1 MPSTQDPLRI
11 GNVLDILRR
20 ALAEADPTRQLSSPI
35 ESLALICHSAM
46 LAVGF
51 EFLGSD
57 EGGSNNNAL
66 STVPTSQSHFSFRYK
81 HNQSSLS
88 PFLLTVSKL
97 GTKCVISAL
106 SQGNDEHTFN
116 FDVRITDV
124 VPTSMT
130 FPRSPATSFT
140 TSDESLG
147 NFITAFK
154 KNIIQALI
162 PSLQKEGYT
171 EEQATTEQDSH
182 DNLPPPPYSDR
193 AEPERPSG
201 GRRPSPFAG
210 GVPILP
216 RPEPVPGVIPRHPA
230 PAPLAGPPGFEDE
243 YEILTGPRGALPFDG
258 RSPFSIGDDD
268 LNPPG
273 LGSRPE
279 LVPGLTSPFYG
290 SGGEGMRGMYPSDDH
305 PMFAGRRSNSG
316 AGLGAGDLRPP
327 GARWD
332 EPFDPSGG
340 VGGGRLGRQGGRGGF
355 PGNGGFPGG
364 NRSGFPGGGGFGG
377 GFI

>member
-1 MPSTQDPLRI
+1 MPSSQDPLRLS
-11 GNVLDILRR
+11 NVIDILRR
-20 ALAEADPTRQLSSPI
+20 ELAQAESSRQISSPI

-51 EFLGSD
+51 QFLGTD
-57 EGGSNNNAL
+57 EDNSNSGPL
-66 STVPTSQSHFSFRYK
+66 PSVPSSQSHFSFRYK

-97 GTKCVISAL
+97 GPKCVISAL
-106 SQGNDEHTFN
+106 SQGNDEHTFS
-116 FDVRITDV
+116 FDVRITDI
-124 VPTSMT
+124 VPSSLT
-130 FPRSPATSFT
+130 FPMSPTTTFT
-140 TSDESLG
+140 TSEESVS
-147 NFITAFK
+147 NFINAFK

-171 EEQATTEQDSH
+171 EERAESEQDSH

-193 AEPERPSG
+193 SAPERPSG
-201 GRRPSPFAG
+201 GRLPPPLAG
-210 GVPILP
+210 GVPLVP

-230 PAPLAGPPGFEDE
+230 PAPMAGPPGFEDE
-243 YEILTGPRGALPFDG
+243 YEILSGPRGALPFDG

-273 LGSRPE
+273 LGSRPG
-279 LVPGLTSPFYG
+279 LTPGLTGPYY
-290 SGGEGMRGMYPSDDH
+290 GGEGMRGMYPSDDH
-305 PMFAGRRSNSG
+305 PLFAGRRSNSG
-316 AGLGAGDLRPP
+316 AGLGAGGIRPP

-340 VGGGRLGRQGGRGGF
+340 LGDGAPGRQGGRGRF
-355 PGNGGFPGG
+355 PNGG
-364 NRSGFPGGGGFGG
+364 GFPGGGGFGSSGGFGG

>member
-1 MPSTQDPLRI
+1 MPTAQDPLQI
-11 GNVLDILRR
+11 SNILDILRR
-20 ALAEADPTRQLSSPI
+20 TLTQADPSREISSPI

-51 EFLGSD
+51 QFLGTDEDNSNSD
-57 EGGSNNNAL
+57 SLPSVTA
-66 STVPTSQSHFSFRYK
+66 SQSHFSFRYK

-88 PFLLTVSKL
+88 PFLLTISKL
-97 GTKCVISAL
+97 GPKCVISAL

-116 FDVRITDV
+116 FDVRISDI
-124 VPTSMT
+124 VPSSLT
-130 FPRSPATSFT
+130 FPRSPSTTFT
-140 TSDESLG
+140 TSDESVR

-154 KNIIQALI
+154 KNIVQALI

-171 EEQATTEQDSH
+171 EEREASEQDSH

-193 AEPERPSG
+193 SEPERPSG
-201 GRRPSPFAG
+201 GRLPSPFSG
-210 GVPILP
+210 GVPVLP

-243 YEILTGPRGALPFDG
+243 YEILSGPRGALPFDG

-273 LGSRPE
+273 LGSRPG
-279 LVPGLTSPFYG
+279 LTPGLTSPYY
-290 SGGEGMRGMYPSDDH
+290 GGEGMRGMYPSDDH
-305 PMFAGRRSNSG
+305 PLFAGRRSNSG
-316 AGLGAGDLRPP
+316 AGLGAGSIRPP

-340 VGGGRLGRQGGRGGF
+340 LGGGGLGRQGGRGGF
-355 PGNGGFPGG
+355 PGNGGFPG
-364 NRSGFPGGGGFGG
+364 SGGSGSFGGFGG

>member
-1 MPSTQDPLRI
+1 MPPAQDPLRI
-11 GNVLDILRR
+11 SNVLDILRR
-20 ALAEADPTRQLSSPI
+20 TLAQADPSRQISSPI

-51 EFLGSD
+51 QLLGTDEDNSKSD
-57 EGGSNNNAL
+57 SLPSVTA
-66 STVPTSQSHFSFRYK
+66 SQSHFTFRYK

-88 PFLLTVSKL
+88 PFLLTISKL
-97 GTKCVISAL
+97 GPKCVISAL

-116 FDVRITDV
+116 FDVRITDI
-124 VPTSMT
+124 VPLSLT
-130 FPRSPATSFT
+130 FPRSPTTTFT
-140 TSDESLG
+140 TSDESVS

-162 PSLQKEGYT
+162 PSLQEEGYT
-171 EEQATTEQDSH
+171 EEHESSEQDSH

-193 AEPERPSG
+193 SEPERPSG
-201 GRRPSPFAG
+201 GRLPSPFSG

-243 YEILTGPRGALPFDG
+243 YEILSGPRGALPFDG

-273 LGSRPE
+273 LGSRPG
-279 LVPGLTSPFYG
+279 LTPGLTSPYY
-290 SGGEGMRGMYPSDDH
+290 GGEGMRGMYPSDEH
-305 PMFAGRRSNSG
+305 PLFAGRRSNSG
-316 AGLGAGDLRPP
+316 AGLGAGSNRPP

-340 VGGGRLGRQGGRGGF
+340 LGGGGLGRQGGRAGF
-355 PGNGGFPGG
+355 PGNGGFPG
-364 NRSGFPGGGGFGG
+364 SGGSGSFGGFGG

>member
-57 EGGSNNNAL
+57 EVVANNNIL
-66 STVPTSQSHFSFRYK
+66 PTVSASQSHFSFRYR
-81 HNQSSLS
+81 HTQSSLS

-97 GTKCVISAL
+97 GPKCVISAL
-106 SQGNDEHTFN
+106 SQGNDEHTFS
-116 FDVRITDV
+116 FDVRITDI
-124 VPTSMT
+124 VPPAMT
-130 FPRSPATSFT
+130 FPRSPTTSFT
-140 TSDESLG
+140 TSDESVSS
-147 NFITAFK
+147 FITAFK

-162 PSLQKEGYT
+162 PSLSKEGYT

-193 AEPERPSG
+193 GEPERPSG
-201 GRRPSPFAG
+201 GRLPSPYSG

-216 RPEPVPGVIPRHPA
+216 RPEPVPGVIPRYPA

-243 YEILTGPRGALPFDG
+243 YEILTGPRGAMPFDG

-273 LGSRPE
+273 LGSRPG
-279 LVPGLTSPFYG
+279 LTPGLTSPFYG
-290 SGGEGMRGMYPSDDH
+290 SGSEGMRGMYPSGDH
-305 PMFAGRRSNSG
+305 PMFAGRRSNNG
-316 AGLGAGDLRPP
+316 AGLGSGSIRPP

-340 VGGGRLGRQGGRGGF
+340 LGNGGLGRQGRGGF
-355 PGNGGFPGG
+355 PGSNGGFPG
-364 NRSGFPGGGGFGG
+364 SGGPGFSGGFGG